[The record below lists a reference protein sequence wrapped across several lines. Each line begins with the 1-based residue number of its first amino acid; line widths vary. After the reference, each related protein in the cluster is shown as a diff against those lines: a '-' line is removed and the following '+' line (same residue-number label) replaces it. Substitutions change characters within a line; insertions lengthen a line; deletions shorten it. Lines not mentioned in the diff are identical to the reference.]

1 MGKMKWRDLHGY
13 GLPEYNGDGS
23 LLVYGEQGLGD
34 QIAYCSALPNQTVQV
49 NCHPKLAN
57 LMRRSLG
64 IEVHGDQFTETITWR
79 PTAKYQASMTQA
91 LRFTRRNTDDF
102 PKTPYLK
109 PHPQKQIQWRAVLD
123 TLPKRPK
130 VGIAWTGGMVGS
142 SGWKSRNLTLDDL
155 QPILGL
161 PCEFVSLEYRD
172 GPRPDGVHEF
182 KWATQTDD
190 LDDVAALISCLDAV
204 VCVPTTAYHI
214 AGGLGVPAHVIVHE
228 TPHFHEGISGGC
240 PWWSSV
246 KFYRRPEN
254 GTREVIKQVCESLS
268 ELTQGSQLPTTSCNF
283 P

>member
-1 MGKMKWRDLHGY
+1 
-13 GLPEYNGDGS
+13 
-23 LLVYGEQGLGD
+23 
-34 QIAYCSALPNQTVQV
+34 
-49 NCHPKLAN
+49 
-57 LMRRSLG
+57 MRRSLG